1 MSEDPVC
8 VVCGE
13 PRGAHV
19 PTADGPL
26 THPREARGEGRYEL
40 VSQGFI
46 LGGGVAN
53 DDEYVNPTYRFV
65 PCEPKK

>member
-13 PRGAHV
+13 PCSAHV
-19 PTADGPL
+19 WTTDGPF
-26 THPREARGEGRYEL
+26 THPKVARGEGRYEL
-40 VSQGFI
+40 VSPGFI

-53 DDEYVNPTYRFV
+53 NDEYVDPTYRFV